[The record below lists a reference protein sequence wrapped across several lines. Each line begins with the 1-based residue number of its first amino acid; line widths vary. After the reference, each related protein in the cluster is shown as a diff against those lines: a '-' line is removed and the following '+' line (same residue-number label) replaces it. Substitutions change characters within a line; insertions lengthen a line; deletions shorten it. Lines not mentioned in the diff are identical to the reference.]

1 MGSLTGG
8 WGRASPRYEFCAPS
22 LDDFRQTIER
32 GESLG
37 PTTHTQMSSLEDS
50 TIRIANGPNQ
60 RAHYSSPEENNYVHP
75 FEYTLDRGLGRIGLG

>member
-37 PTTHTQMSSLEDS
+37 DPHGHRVYANALE
-50 TIRIANGPNQ
+50 Q
-60 RAHYSSPEENNYVHP
+60 HP
-75 FEYTLDRGLGRIGLG
+75 FLVGAFCIYNGVFCMVKN

>member
-1 MGSLTGG
+1 MRGLSGD

-37 PTTHTQMSSLEDS
+37 PTTHTQMSSPEDS
-50 TIRIANGPNQ
+50 TIRIATGPSKHV
-60 RAHYSSPEENNYVHP
+60 HYFSPEENNYVHP
-75 FEYTLDRGLGRIGLG
+75 FEYALHGGLGRIGLG